1 MGGWLS
7 GLRRWSKLVDL
18 QWRGVDSRW
27 DHDIFLCQFSKKLQ
41 LMNCKNYYFQNV
53 INASLLL
60 IIFAIIRLQK
70 LELSEYKSCML
81 KVGRNCN
88 YQTANFRTLR
98 LQTMHVKNAKKAS
111 SKLQRMQTTLS
122 RNYCS
127 INAPKLSA
135 VIHCLQW
142 MTAKIALKLQWE
154 IEHSG
159 NLQNLQ
165 GNYLQCGNFG

>member
-1 MGGWLS
+1 MI
-7 GLRRWSKLVDL
+7 V
-18 QWRGVDSRW
+18 
-27 DHDIFLCQFSKKLQ
+27 FA
-41 LMNCKNYYFQNV
+41 V
-53 INASLLL
+53 IT
-60 IIFAIIRLQK
+60 LQK
-70 LELSEYKSCML
+70 LELSEYKLCML

-154 IEHSG
+154 IKHSG

-165 GNYLQCGNFG
+165 RNYLQCCVGSTEKKISLSAD

>member
-1 MGGWLS
+1 M
-7 GLRRWSKLVDL
+7 
-18 QWRGVDSRW
+18 
-27 DHDIFLCQFSKKLQ
+27 
-41 LMNCKNYYFQNV
+41 
-53 INASLLL
+53 
-60 IIFAIIRLQK
+60 IIFAIIWLQK

-165 GNYLQCGNFG
+165 GNYLQCRNLQMWNITFSKCWYSSYYCSEKRKIFEWNL

>member
-1 MGGWLS
+1 
-7 GLRRWSKLVDL
+7 
-18 QWRGVDSRW
+18 
-27 DHDIFLCQFSKKLQ
+27 
-41 LMNCKNYYFQNV
+41 
-53 INASLLL
+53 
-60 IIFAIIRLQK
+60 
-70 LELSEYKSCML
+70 ML
-81 KVGRNCN
+81 KVCRNCN

-98 LQTMHVKNAKKAS
+98 LKTIHVENAKKAS

-165 GNYLQCGNFG
+165 GNYLQCILITSFRLVFEFPNAG

>member
-1 MGGWLS
+1 M
-7 GLRRWSKLVDL
+7 
-18 QWRGVDSRW
+18 
-27 DHDIFLCQFSKKLQ
+27 
-41 LMNCKNYYFQNV
+41 
-53 INASLLL
+53 

-81 KVGRNCN
+81 KVGKYCN
-88 YQTANFRTLR
+88 YPTAIFRTLR

-165 GNYLQCGNFG
+165 GNYLQCTYYWRDSFEKITWCNCKSLPNCLNFSRDGEA

>member
-1 MGGWLS
+1 
-7 GLRRWSKLVDL
+7 
-18 QWRGVDSRW
+18 
-27 DHDIFLCQFSKKLQ
+27 
-41 LMNCKNYYFQNV
+41 
-53 INASLLL
+53 
-60 IIFAIIRLQK
+60 
-70 LELSEYKSCML
+70 ML

-127 INAPKLSA
+127 INVPKLST

-165 GNYLQCGNFG
+165 GNYLQCRGRLQTSFITRLVGWVHKMSASLGLLSKAVNKG

>member
-1 MGGWLS
+1 M
-7 GLRRWSKLVDL
+7 
-18 QWRGVDSRW
+18 
-27 DHDIFLCQFSKKLQ
+27 
-41 LMNCKNYYFQNV
+41 
-53 INASLLL
+53 

-81 KVGRNCN
+81 KVGKYCN
-88 YQTANFRTLR
+88 YPTAIFRTLR

-165 GNYLQCGNFG
+165 GNYLQCGSLILSISSLSFFSFLWIPSMNWSRHTSSVVIFFRSQSLEISTLRSHHWDTDSSSL

>member
-1 MGGWLS
+1 
-7 GLRRWSKLVDL
+7 
-18 QWRGVDSRW
+18 
-27 DHDIFLCQFSKKLQ
+27 
-41 LMNCKNYYFQNV
+41 
-53 INASLLL
+53 
-60 IIFAIIRLQK
+60 
-70 LELSEYKSCML
+70 
-81 KVGRNCN
+81 
-88 YQTANFRTLR
+88 
-98 LQTMHVKNAKKAS
+98 MHVKNAKKAS

-165 GNYLQCGNFG
+165 GNYLQCSVCNELQRFYMKLESARREGTV

>member
-1 MGGWLS
+1 
-7 GLRRWSKLVDL
+7 
-18 QWRGVDSRW
+18 
-27 DHDIFLCQFSKKLQ
+27 
-41 LMNCKNYYFQNV
+41 
-53 INASLLL
+53 
-60 IIFAIIRLQK
+60 
-70 LELSEYKSCML
+70 ML

-111 SKLQRMQTTLS
+111 SKLQRLQTTLS

-165 GNYLQCGNFG
+165 RNYLQCSSLHLLYIYQL

>member
-1 MGGWLS
+1 M
-7 GLRRWSKLVDL
+7 
-18 QWRGVDSRW
+18 
-27 DHDIFLCQFSKKLQ
+27 
-41 LMNCKNYYFQNV
+41 
-53 INASLLL
+53 

-70 LELSEYKSCML
+70 SELSEYKSCML

-165 GNYLQCGNFG
+165 GNYLQCSSTGLGSWNDLSWKSKAIF

>member
-1 MGGWLS
+1 M
-7 GLRRWSKLVDL
+7 
-18 QWRGVDSRW
+18 
-27 DHDIFLCQFSKKLQ
+27 
-41 LMNCKNYYFQNV
+41 
-53 INASLLL
+53 

-70 LELSEYKSCML
+70 LELSEYKLCML

-165 GNYLQCGNFG
+165 GNYLQCRNLQM

>member
-1 MGGWLS
+1 MI
-7 GLRRWSKLVDL
+7 V
-18 QWRGVDSRW
+18 
-27 DHDIFLCQFSKKLQ
+27 FA
-41 LMNCKNYYFQNV
+41 V
-53 INASLLL
+53 IT
-60 IIFAIIRLQK
+60 LQK

-111 SKLQRMQTTLS
+111 SKLQRMQTTFS

-165 GNYLQCGNFG
+165 GNYLQCRSGVDRRHFFKAEAEAVAEGPKPSAEDRRPKPKVQPLERSQASLCGVSI

>member
-1 MGGWLS
+1 
-7 GLRRWSKLVDL
+7 
-18 QWRGVDSRW
+18 
-27 DHDIFLCQFSKKLQ
+27 
-41 LMNCKNYYFQNV
+41 
-53 INASLLL
+53 
-60 IIFAIIRLQK
+60 
-70 LELSEYKSCML
+70 ML

-111 SKLQRMQTTLS
+111 SKLQRMQTTFS

-165 GNYLQCGNFG
+165 GNYLQCVRSLPVCEVLDFHGFMCERKSVNSLTLTFKSSENFHLTVVYIL